1 MFDIK
6 EELKKL
12 PDSPGCYLHKDEFGN
27 IIYVGKAVNLKN
39 RVRQYFQS
47 PKNQTP
53 KTREMVKHIAE
64 FEYIAAG
71 SEMEALILECNL
83 IKRYRPK
90 YNILLRDDKTY
101 PYVKVTLKEE
111 WPRVVKTRRLENDG
125 SKYFGPFADAGSV
138 NVIIDLLNS
147 LYSLKRC
154 NARSFPVGHTPC
166 LNYHIHQCRGI
177 CTGTVDKEEYME
189 SVDKAVAFLSG
200 RDNSL
205 RKELK
210 EEMERASAE
219 MRFEDA
225 AKLRDHLTAI
235 ESLSERQ
242 RVVLSHPEDLD
253 VLLVVS
259 GLAGAHVLLFTVRGG
274 KLSGRESFFLGDT
287 SGETEGY
294 LVAEFIKRYY
304 SESLTVPKEILLAQM
319 PPEKE
324 LLEQWLSGM
333 RGSSVS
339 FLVPMRGEKRAL
351 MDVVRKDA
359 EVMLRDIDERAR
371 RQQEKDESLRKQ
383 LVRVFGE
390 ELGGRLNRVESYDI
404 SHIQGVDS
412 VGAMVVFEDGRPNK
426 KAYRRF
432 KIRTIEGN
440 DDTASLTEVLFRR
453 FKKAKEGDPGFAQL
467 PDAVFMDGGAGQ
479 VNAAKD
485 VLFALGLNVPVA
497 GMVKDNKH
505 RTRALLY
512 EGVEYPLTA
521 VRGSGKDGLDPVR
534 GGSTGDAAKGGSAAG
549 DEAPEAL
556 GGMRELFAYC
566 GRLQEE
572 VHRFAIEYHRSLR
585 GKAVKRSVLDN
596 VPGIGEKRKLS
607 LLNTFGS
614 VDGIKAASKEDL
626 AKAPGM
632 NARVAEQVFAYFAG
646 AASTGK

>member
-90 YNILLRDDKTY
+90 YNILLRDDKSY
-101 PYVKVTLKEE
+101 PYVKVTLKDE
-111 WPRVVKTRRLENDG
+111 WPRVLKTRRLENDG

-147 LYSLKRC
+147 LYRLKRC
-154 NARSFPVGHTPC
+154 NARSFPEGHAPC
-166 LNYHIHQCRGI
+166 LNYHINQCRGI
-177 CTGTVDKEEYME
+177 CTGTADKDEYME
-189 SVDKAVAFLSG
+189 AVGKAVAFLSG
-200 RDNSL
+200 KDISL
-205 RKELK
+205 KKELK

-253 VLLVVS
+253 VLLMVS

-287 SGETEGY
+287 ASESEGY
-294 LVAEFIKRYY
+294 LMAEFIKRYY
-304 SESLTVPKEILLAQM
+304 SENLTVPKEILLAEM

-324 LLEQWLSGM
+324 LLEEWLSGM
-333 RGSSVS
+333 RGSAVS

-359 EVMLRDIDERAR
+359 EVMLRDIDERAK
-371 RQQEKDESLRKQ
+371 RQQEKDEALRQQ
-383 LVRVFGE
+383 LIRVFGE

-412 VGAMVVFEDGRPNK
+412 VGAMVVFEDGRPQK

-432 KIRTIEGN
+432 KVRTIDGN

-453 FKKAKEGDPGFAQL
+453 FKKAKDGDPGFAQL

-485 VLFALGLNVPVA
+485 VLFALGLSVPVA
-497 GMVKDNKH
+497 GMVKDDKH

-512 EGVEYPLTA
+512 EGVEYPLTGTRGA
-521 VRGSGKDGLDPVR
+521 VANGSE
-534 GGSTGDAAKGGSAAG
+534 S
-549 DEAPEAL
+549 
-556 GGMRELFAYC
+556 GGMHELYTFC

-596 VPGIGEKRKLS
+596 VPGIGEKRKMS
-607 LLNTFGS
+607 LLNAFGS
-614 VDGIKAASKEDL
+614 VDAIKQASAEDL

-632 NARVAEQVFAYFAG
+632 NLRAAEQVFEYFADKKE
-646 AASTGK
+646 S

>member
-154 NARSFPVGHTPC
+154 NARGFPVGHTPC

-177 CTGTVDKEEYME
+177 CTGTVDNEEYME

-383 LVRVFGE
+383 LIRVFGE
-390 ELGGRLNRVESYDI
+390 ELGSRLSRVESYDI

-412 VGAMVVFEDGRPNK
+412 VGAMVVFEDGRPSK

-453 FKKAKEGDPGFAQL
+453 FKKAKEGDPGFSQL

-497 GMVKDNKH
+497 GMVKDDKH

-521 VRGSGKDGLDPVR
+521 VRGV
-534 GGSTGDAAKGGSAAG
+534 G

-632 NARVAEQVFAYFAG
+632 NARAAEQVFGYFADKKTEQ
-646 AASTGK
+646 A

>member
-1 MFDIK
+1 MFDIQ

-12 PDSPGCYLHKDEFGN
+12 PDCPGVYLHKDSFGQ
-27 IIYVGKAVNLKN
+27 IIYVGKAISLRN

-47 PKNQTP
+47 PKNQPP
-53 KTREMVKHIAE
+53 KVRRMVEDIAE
-64 FEYIAAG
+64 FEYITAG

-83 IKRYRPK
+83 IKKYTPR

-383 LVRVFGE
+383 LIRVFGE
-390 ELGGRLNRVESYDI
+390 ELGSRLSRVESYDI

-497 GMVKDNKH
+497 GMVKDDKH

-512 EGVEYPLTA
+512 EGTEYPLTA
-521 VRGSGKDGLDPVR
+521 VRG
-534 GGSTGDAAKGGSAAG
+534 GSAGDAAKGGSAAG

-596 VPGIGEKRKLS
+596 VPGIGEKRKMS

-632 NARVAEQVFAYFAG
+632 NARAAEQVFGYFAG
-646 AASTGK
+646 GRGDGVPDPDR